1 MPEQAAE
8 VRVDKCQITGVLGTQ
23 KPSAYTSKH
32 LTSNMHL
39 LSMFFV
45 HRAAIGI
52 LISGDL
58 AKRGWG
64 SPNLEIR
71 AQRKSQ

>member
-1 MPEQAAE
+1 
-8 VRVDKCQITGVLGTQ
+8 
-23 KPSAYTSKH
+23 
-32 LTSNMHL
+32 
-39 LSMFFV
+39 MFFV